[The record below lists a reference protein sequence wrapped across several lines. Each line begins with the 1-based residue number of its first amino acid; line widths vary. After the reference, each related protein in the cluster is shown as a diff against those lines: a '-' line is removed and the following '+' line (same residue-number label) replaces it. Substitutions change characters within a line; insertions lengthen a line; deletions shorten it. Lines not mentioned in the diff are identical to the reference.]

1 MHVDTK
7 SDYFFLKRLVPCCAI
22 NESQDFGVCNYNLYC
37 FVGQEAFEKKSPSVF
52 NACRYYLYI
61 KQPLKR

>member
-7 SDYFFLKRLVPCCAI
+7 SDFFFLKHLVPCCAI

-37 FVGQEAFEKKSPSVF
+37 FVGQEAFEKKLLVSSMHVGTT
-52 NACRYYLYI
+52 YI
-61 KQPLKR
+61 

>member
-7 SDYFFLKRLVPCCAI
+7 SDYSFLKHLVPCCAI

-37 FVGQEAFEKKSPSVF
+37 FVGQEAFEKNLLVSSMHVGTT
-52 NACRYYLYI
+52 YI
-61 KQPLKR
+61 